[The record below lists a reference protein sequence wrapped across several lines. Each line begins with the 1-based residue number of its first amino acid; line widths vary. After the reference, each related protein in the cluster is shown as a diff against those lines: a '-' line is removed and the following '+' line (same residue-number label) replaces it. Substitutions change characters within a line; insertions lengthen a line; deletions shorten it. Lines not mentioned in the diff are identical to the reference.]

1 MDGWSPQRILHR
13 EGWEGD
19 YAQLLRNRRRRQQQ
33 QQQRQQRPESYSQ
46 LQRGAGGGGRAPMG
60 AMGAYTGAGGRRI
73 EALEVEGEQ
82 GGGQEL
88 QQPFTASWAAVRLQG
103 AR

>member
-1 MDGWSPQRILHR
+1 
-13 EGWEGD
+13 
-19 YAQLLRNRRRRQQQ
+19 
-33 QQQRQQRPESYSQ
+33 
-46 LQRGAGGGGRAPMG
+46 MG